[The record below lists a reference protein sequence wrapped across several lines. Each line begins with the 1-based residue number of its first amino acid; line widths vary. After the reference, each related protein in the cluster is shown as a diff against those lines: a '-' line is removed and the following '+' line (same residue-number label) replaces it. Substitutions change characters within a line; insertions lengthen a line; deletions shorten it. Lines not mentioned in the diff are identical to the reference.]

1 MVLNSKALINIS
13 TSLSLGQI
21 PTERTTKRSQIV
33 TFCPKPLPTKTKQG
47 NTKFHR
53 RITEPIY
60 LIHQTTPIST
70 QEKLKFINA
79 KYHFNMGI
87 KVHTKFR
94 TLSQQVKSNAV
105 KFNSQTNPRYKRSP
119 HS

>member
-33 TFCPKPLPTKTKQG
+33 TFCPKPLATNTKQG

-53 RITEPIY
+53 RITKPII
-60 LIHQTTPIST
+60 IHQTTPIST
-70 QEKLKFINA
+70 QKKLKFINA
-79 KYHFNMGI
+79 KYHFKMGI
-87 KVHTKFR
+87 KVHTKFH
-94 TLSQQVKSNAV
+94 TLSQQVKSNAI
-105 KFNSQTNPRYKRSP
+105 KFNSQTNPRYKRNP